1 MNKGDFPEHI
11 GSEVES
17 LTPLHRRSG
26 MPSQTLLTKAPIQ
39 PALVICC
46 KDYRY
51 IQPIQRF
58 VKRRLGIRWYDLKA
72 TAGGVRAMLE
82 SPRIVRQWI
91 LRDIDLV
98 YRLHCVRRV
107 ILVHHED
114 CAAYG
119 GSTKLGSLAK
129 QRRFHRTELRRAARV
144 LRRQFPDLTIHG
156 FMASGYPAAVR
167 IVPILLRV

>member
-1 MNKGDFPEHI
+1 MRERQN
-11 GSEVES
+11 
-17 LTPLHRRSG
+17 T
-26 MPSQTLLTKAPIQ
+26 PIQ
-39 PALVICC
+39 PALIICC

-51 IQPIQRF
+51 IQPTQYF

-82 SPRIVRQWI
+82 SPPTVRRWI

-98 YRLHCVRRV
+98 YRLHNVRRV

-119 GSTKLGSLAK
+119 GSAKLGSLTR
-129 QRRFHRTELRRAARV
+129 QRRFHRAELQRAARV
-144 LRRQFPDLTIHG
+144 LKREFHGLTVQA
-156 FMASGYPAAVR
+156 FLASGYPAALR
-167 IVPILLRV
+167 IAPL

>member
-1 MNKGDFPEHI
+1 M
-11 GSEVES
+11 
-17 LTPLHRRSG
+17 
-26 MPSQTLLTKAPIQ
+26 TKIIQ

-51 IQPIQRF
+51 IQPTQRF
-58 VKRRLGIRWYDLKA
+58 VRQRLGIRWYDLKA

-98 YRLHCVRRV
+98 YRLHDVRRV

-119 GSTKLGSLAK
+119 GSAKLGPLAR
-129 QRRFHRTELRRAARV
+129 QRRFHRRELRRAARV
-144 LRRQFPDLTIHG
+144 LRRQFPNLTIRG
-156 FMASGYPAAVR
+156 FLASGYPATVR
-167 IVPILLRV
+167 IVSL